1 MSPAPF
7 APLGSVSTDTLRPE
21 DLISA
26 FASELAYLTRRV
38 SEHPRYA
45 ELVSRAHALLE
56 TDEPADDALLEM
68 IDELCEA
75 LECFAPP
82 YCYFGA
88 HPDDGADF
96 GFWPEPDFQ
105 RMMRD
110 DDVLQVAGLADIPAD
125 FRGDVLLINDHG
137 NCTFGTIDDT
147 GEFVEAWSCV

>member
-1 MSPAPF
+1 MPPAPF
-7 APLGSVSTDTLRPE
+7 ASLGTISTDTLRPE

-26 FASELAYLTRRV
+26 FASELAYLAKRAG
-38 SEHPRYA
+38 EHPRYA
-45 ELVSRAHALLE
+45 ELVSRAEALSA
-56 TDEPADDALLEM
+56 ADDPAPEAISEM
-68 IDELCEA
+68 VDELREA

-82 YCYFGA
+82 YCYFGS

-125 FRGDVLLINDHG
+125 FRGEVLVVNDHG
-137 NCTFGTIDDT
+137 NCAFGTIDDT
-147 GEFVEAWSCV
+147 GEFHAIWSCV